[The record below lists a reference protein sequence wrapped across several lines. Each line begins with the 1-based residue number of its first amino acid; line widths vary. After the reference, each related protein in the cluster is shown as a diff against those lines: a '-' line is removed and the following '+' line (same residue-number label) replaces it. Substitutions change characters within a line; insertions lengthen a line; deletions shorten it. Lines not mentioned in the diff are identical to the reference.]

1 MKFVAKTT
9 SSRDIL
15 YESNENKIYRN
26 ISFQFLIFINIYHG
40 IKFVT
45 ITTYSI
51 IFQKWEIGNYLIVNY
66 DWANIWFF
74 VIMHNKYTLTV
85 TLNEMN
91 GLKKLPHC
99 IRNDKCLCNV
109 SNLLIYSSK
118 FKNRLT
124 QFSYICI
131 TMYL

>member
-1 MKFVAKTT
+1 
-9 SSRDIL
+9 
-15 YESNENKIYRN
+15 
-26 ISFQFLIFINIYHG
+26 
-40 IKFVT
+40 
-45 ITTYSI
+45 
-51 IFQKWEIGNYLIVNY
+51 
-66 DWANIWFF
+66 
-74 VIMHNKYTLTV
+74 MHNKYTLTV

-99 IRNDKCLCNV
+99 IRKDKCLCNV

-131 TMYL
+131 TMYLYSKRQNNFYIQKHNERSCSLGVCH